1 MRPINWYSEHGIQ
14 SQDAFQ
20 FLMNNLQGTLRT
32 WDYFVDWKKVR
43 SNLNSVIIELNISN
57 SLIGSKDF
65 DNDFVTLV
73 RKYPEVKRAIPILLA
88 VRDDEVAV
96 LENLDEGSFKQ
107 TTFDFGS
114 KTMNEQIAN
123 DLLDFMNQTKLSLL
137 FTGSEIKNLVD
148 YVFGV
153 EVGLDSNGRKNRG
166 GTKMEEVAELFISKA
181 AAKNPQLLY
190 LKGANSSQIKRR
202 FGMSVHVD
210 KSDRK
215 FDFAVFNKVT
225 KRLFLFETNFYNDTG
240 SKLKSVCGEFKTLNS
255 QLKKQDITFIWIT
268 DGKGWEK
275 TARPLREAFDELDY
289 VINLK
294 MLEEGF
300 LDSVLSGK
308 E

>member
-1 MRPINWYSEHGIQ
+1 MLFIKWYSDHGIP

-20 FLMNNLQGTLRT
+20 FLVDNLQGTLRT

-43 SNLNSVIIELNISN
+43 ANLNSVIIELNILN
-57 SLIGSKDF
+57 SLMGSRDF
-65 DNDFVTLV
+65 DNDFVMLIK
-73 RKYPEVKRAIPILLA
+73 KYPEVKRAIPILLA
-88 VRDDEVAV
+88 VRDDKIAV
-96 LENLDEGSFKQ
+96 LENLEGGSFKQ

-114 KTMNEQIAN
+114 KIMNEQTAN

-166 GTKMEEVAELFISKA
+166 GAKMEEVAELFISRA
-181 AAKNPQLLY
+181 VAKNPQLQY
-190 LKGANSSQIKRR
+190 IKGANSSQIRAR
-202 FGMSVHVD
+202 FGMNVNVD

-215 FDFAVFNKVT
+215 FDFVVFNKET
-225 KRLFLFETNFYNDTG
+225 RRLFVFETNFYNDTG
-240 SKLKSVCGEFKTLNS
+240 SKLKSVCGEFKTLNT
-255 QLKKQDITFIWIT
+255 QLKRQNIGFIWIT

-289 VINLK
+289 VINLR
-294 MLEEGF
+294 MLEGGF
-300 LDSVLSGK
+300 LDSILS
-308 E
+308 ERE